1 MNSHKNT
8 ALALVTGIL
17 FGGHLFL
24 LAPLT
29 IYFANHNEFSIE
41 LSQILLYL
49 LTVSAVSSVFVFAL
63 ILVLHK
69 KSYVRLVAFVM
80 GLGLYLYIQ
89 FYYLVWNY
97 GIFDG
102 REINWNQNAL
112 PGVFELF
119 GIALIAVI
127 SLYFSRRFISPALIL
142 LSVLFIGECLISAE
156 GYRNYRDLVEATPDA
171 EDPTLDS
178 VLELSTE
185 RNVIILLVDTLQS
198 DVFEELLNEN
208 PELKSKFS
216 GFTYFRN
223 STGSFPWTHLSTQ
236 AILTGANYRPLEKL
250 ADYYQRVNDQYVH
263 RIIEQN
269 GGLVSYLDPTNNLEY
284 LAGSSR
290 AKRHQV
296 AKLFDVVLFRQA
308 PHFIKPAIFNDHA
321 FRLRQVFSEGN
332 RVYKVQRDLD
342 VLSSLSRESFA
353 GTNALVFKFLHFWG
367 AHPPGVL
374 DGNCELRDEPLHSRQ
389 AIKAQALCVLKSVSD
404 YLVALRELD
413 VYDKSLIFLVAD
425 HGSHFPIGSESG
437 LSNEGSVPD
446 FVMSTGHPA
455 IAVKDFDDVA
465 GFRVSNAP
473 VALTDIAAT
482 ILDRMDFAN
491 AQSGR
496 DLFSVQEDELRSRKF
511 LYFESSNEAYGEKI
525 AFMHSF
531 GILGFT
537 RDQASWKLESVYTDI
552 AEVTKF
558 IDFGSPDSTGFLDLA
573 WSRFNGRSTTSWSLQ
588 PKASILAKLP
598 DQRSVE
604 LRIRMRS
611 FIEGQKV
618 HVHLNGRPI
627 TTWDVPANMT
637 LREYL
642 AILDLSADER
652 AQVNKIE
659 FLIEKSR
666 QPNEKD
672 PRKLGISVDWVKFE

>member
-1 MNSHKNT
+1 MNAHKNT

-49 LTVSAVSSVFVFAL
+49 LTASAVLSVFVFAL

-127 SLYFSRRFISPALIL
+127 SLYFGRRFISPALIL
-142 LSVLFIGECLISAE
+142 LSVLFIGESLINFES
-156 GYRNYRDLVEATPDA
+156 YRKYKTLVESMPDA
-171 EDPTLDS
+171 EDPNLDS
-178 VLELSTE
+178 VRELSPE
-185 RNVIILLVDTLQS
+185 RNVIILLIDTLQS
-198 DVFEELLNEN
+198 DVFEEILNEN
-208 PELKSKFS
+208 PELKSKLA

-236 AILTGANYRPLEKL
+236 AILTGAHYQPGEKL
-250 ADYYQRVNDQYVH
+250 EDYYTRVRDQYVH
-263 RIIEQN
+263 RIIARN
-269 GGLVSYLDPTNNLEY
+269 GGLSAYLDITNNVEY
-284 LAGSSR
+284 LEGSSQ
-290 AKRHQV
+290 ANHHQV
-296 AKLFDVVLFRQA
+296 AKLFDVVVFRQV
-308 PHFIKPAIFNDHA
+308 PHFIKPLIFNDHA
-321 FRLRQVFSEGN
+321 FRLRRIFSESTLE
-332 RVYKVQRDLD
+332 QRDLD
-342 VLSSLSRESFA
+342 VLRSLSSESFV
-353 GTNALVFKFLHFWG
+353 GTNPLAFKFLHFWG
-367 AHPPGVL
+367 AHPPAALDENCQPRDVPLRSRKGITAQASCVL
-374 DGNCELRDEPLHSRQ
+374 GSLTDYLDALRD
-389 AIKAQALCVLKSVSD
+389 
-404 YLVALRELD
+404 LD
-413 VYDKSLIFLVAD
+413 VYDKSLIFLIAD
-425 HGSHFPIGSESG
+425 HGSHFSIGSESG

>member
-49 LTVSAVSSVFVFAL
+49 LTASAVSSVFVFAL

-69 KSYVRLVAFVM
+69 KGYVRLVAFVM

-208 PELKSKFS
+208 PELKRNFS

-236 AILTGANYRPLEKL
+236 AILTGAHYQPGEKL
-250 ADYYQRVNDQYVH
+250 EDYYTRVRDQYVH
-263 RIIEQN
+263 RIIARN
-269 GGLVSYLDPTNNLEY
+269 GGLSAYIDITNNVEY
-284 LAGSSR
+284 LEGSSQ
-290 AKRHQV
+290 ANHHQV
-296 AKLFDVVLFRQA
+296 AKLFDVVVFRQV
-308 PHFIKPAIFNDHA
+308 PHFIKPLIFNDHA
-321 FRLRQVFSEGN
+321 FRLRRIFSESTLE
-332 RVYKVQRDLD
+332 QRDLD
-342 VLSSLSRESFA
+342 VLRSLSSESFV
-353 GTNALVFKFLHFWG
+353 GTNPLTFKFLHFWG
-367 AHPPGVL
+367 AHPPAAL
-374 DGNCELRDEPLHSRQ
+374 DENCQPRDVPLHSRKG
-389 AIKAQALCVLKSVSD
+389 ITAQASCVLRSLTD
-404 YLVALRELD
+404 YLDALRDLD
-413 VYDKSLIFLVAD
+413 VYDKSFIFLVAD

-496 DLFSVQEDELRSRKF
+496 DLFSVPEDELRSRKF

>member
-49 LTVSAVSSVFVFAL
+49 LTASAVSSVFVFAL

-69 KSYVRLVAFVM
+69 KGYVRLVAFVM

-208 PELKSKFS
+208 PELKRNFS

-223 STGSFPWTHLSTQ
+223 SNW
-236 AILTGANYRPLEKL
+236 
-250 ADYYQRVNDQYVH
+250 
-263 RIIEQN
+263 II
-269 GGLVSYLDPTNNLEY
+269 SLDPSEHASYTDGCSL
-284 LAGSSR
+284 
-290 AKRHQV
+290 
-296 AKLFDVVLFRQA
+296 
-308 PHFIKPAIFNDHA
+308 PA
-321 FRLRQVFSEGN
+321 R
-332 RVYKVQRDLD
+332 
-342 VLSSLSRESFA
+342 
-353 GTNALVFKFLHFWG
+353 W
-367 AHPPGVL
+367 
-374 DGNCELRDEPLHSRQ
+374 
-389 AIKAQALCVLKSVSD
+389 
-404 YLVALRELD
+404 
-413 VYDKSLIFLVAD
+413 KSL
-425 HGSHFPIGSESG
+425 
-437 LSNEGSVPD
+437 
-446 FVMSTGHPA
+446 
-455 IAVKDFDDVA
+455 
-465 GFRVSNAP
+465 R
-473 VALTDIAAT
+473 
-482 ILDRMDFAN
+482 
-491 AQSGR
+491 
-496 DLFSVQEDELRSRKF
+496 
-511 LYFESSNEAYGEKI
+511 
-525 AFMHSF
+525 
-531 GILGFT
+531 
-537 RDQASWKLESVYTDI
+537 
-552 AEVTKF
+552 
-558 IDFGSPDSTGFLDLA
+558 
-573 WSRFNGRSTTSWSLQ
+573 
-588 PKASILAKLP
+588 
-598 DQRSVE
+598 
-604 LRIRMRS
+604 
-611 FIEGQKV
+611 
-618 HVHLNGRPI
+618 I
-627 TTWDVPANMT
+627 TT
-637 LREYL
+637 RE
-642 AILDLSADER
+642 
-652 AQVNKIE
+652 
-659 FLIEKSR
+659 
-666 QPNEKD
+666 
-672 PRKLGISVDWVKFE
+672 